1 MAEKKA
7 QGGKKMLTV
16 RQVRS
21 QAGKPEIQAMTLRG
35 LGLGKIGREKT
46 LEDTKSVRG
55 MIRAVAHLVRV
66 VE

>member
-1 MAEKKA
+1 MKNAKS
-7 QGGKKMLTV
+7 GKKTVTV

-21 QAGKPEIQAMTLRG
+21 QARKPAHQAGTLRG
-35 LGLGKIGREKT
+35 LGLGKIGRERT
-46 LEDTKSVRG
+46 LEDTKAVRG